1 MLGNE
6 EKYIS
11 FEKWT
16 EMMARQTFIFEEE
29 KNRHFD
35 KLFEMYGDEFDE
47 DDSESEKHKKEE
59 KRRIYF

>member
-16 EMMARQTFIFEEE
+16 EMMARHTFIFEEE
-29 KNRHFD
+29 KTRHFD
-35 KLFEMYGDEFDE
+35 KLFEMYGDDFDE
-47 DDSESEKHKKEE
+47 EDQEAEKHKYKE
-59 KRRIYF
+59 KRKIHF